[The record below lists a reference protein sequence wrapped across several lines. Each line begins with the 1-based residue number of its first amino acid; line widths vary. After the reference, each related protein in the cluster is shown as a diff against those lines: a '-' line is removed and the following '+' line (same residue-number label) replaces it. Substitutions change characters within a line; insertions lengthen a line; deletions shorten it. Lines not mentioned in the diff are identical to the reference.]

1 MSAQQPGG
9 VVESAGESLQNFPG
23 FFLWYPTGFGSAQQ
37 QAGLLKSQ
45 VRAKLPGIFV
55 WRPIEVED
63 AQQLGGVGKS
73 GESRK
78 KVPGNFLW

>member
-1 MSAQQPGG
+1 MVPDRFREYSTTSGVAQ
-9 VVESAGESLQNFPG
+9 ESGESGQ
-23 FFLWYPTGFGSAQQ
+23 
-37 QAGLLKSQ
+37 
-45 VRAKLPGIFV
+45 KLPGIFV